1 MVEYD
6 KLVNIRN
13 IKLSQSNIHFATHK
27 PKNLL
32 IPEKESIC
40 EKLWKKP
47 EKKKWKP
54 FGLMTVA

>member
-6 KLVNIRN
+6 NLVNIRN
-13 IKLSQSNIHFATHK
+13 IRLSQSNIHFASHK

-40 EKLWKKP
+40 EKLWNKP
-47 EKKKWKP
+47 
-54 FGLMTVA
+54 